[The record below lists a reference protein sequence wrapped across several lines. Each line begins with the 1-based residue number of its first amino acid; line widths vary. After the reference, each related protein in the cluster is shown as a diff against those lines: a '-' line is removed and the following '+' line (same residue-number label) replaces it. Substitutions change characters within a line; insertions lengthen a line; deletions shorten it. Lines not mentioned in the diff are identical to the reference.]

1 MTQFCSFWFIALYD
15 IMSYDKIKKKDPH
28 RLIIKMILGI
38 GTII

>member
-1 MTQFCSFWFIALYD
+1 MTQFCSFWYIALYD
-15 IMSYDKIKKKDPH
+15 MSYDKIKKKDPH